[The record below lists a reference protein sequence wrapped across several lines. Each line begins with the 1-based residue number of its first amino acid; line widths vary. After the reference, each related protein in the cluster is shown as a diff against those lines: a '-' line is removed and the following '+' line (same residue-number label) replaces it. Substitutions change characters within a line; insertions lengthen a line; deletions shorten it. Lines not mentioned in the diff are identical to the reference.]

1 MLYHKG
7 MLIPDSEPEIN
18 LECGLY
24 CKYCQ
29 RFCDYRCLLCK
40 YLDEAE
46 IKNIKEVED
55 YEKQN

>member
-1 MLYHKG
+1 
-7 MLIPDSEPEIN
+7 MLIPDSEPKIN

-55 YEKQN
+55 NEKTN